1 MTDTPDPTP
10 GLSIAEQVAADRA
23 WAEQQRRTRTQRGR
37 DALLGAGDWPPP
49 GMEGR
54 PAEDDENEIEDDDSE
69 EPGDI
74 GEGDDK
80 PKKVYRGLRF
90 QRLNA
95 AGEIYWTTLGPVA
108 EDCPVTPL
116 GRDGKIFFFLTKK
129 GQLVSYE
136 DGKFGQAHLEA
147 LFADE
152 LWWLLQNFP
161 AFNQGGLLTGFKA
174 DLARKA
180 LFMSCAQHDV
190 FDPREKVRGLGC
202 WRAPEG
208 GLVQHIGNSV
218 LIDGVSH
225 KPGMIGDHVYP
236 GRPKVPPPLHD
247 DGKASA
253 EAILSDFQT
262 WSWSRPSLDAR
273 LLLGWVGCAVLG
285 GALDWR
291 PMAFMTGDAGTGK
304 STLQERIKKLLPGRM
319 VSTVDA
325 TPAALRQIVNQDAIG
340 VSFDE
345 IEADMNSEQ
354 AVHVMKLA
362 RVAAS
367 GGEVHRGGKD
377 HGAAEFTL
385 RGCFAF
391 SAIVPPSMRAQ
402 DMQRM
407 VFLRLQPLKKGV
419 TLAHMSDAELKAH
432 GQRLVGRLVAGW
444 PRWAETLRVYE
455 TVLQGPELG
464 HNQRGAKQFG
474 TLLAVADLLLF
485 DEAPSDAVALNLS
498 RGLSRSELYE
508 YESSDPT
515 WLRIFR
521 HVMSAQPQ
529 VWQSSGS
536 PSVAEIVRE
545 WLEKG
550 PANAE
555 EGKRVQKKLN
565 RAGLA
570 LVRARNGHVF
580 LAIPARNQQ
589 ISAMFRDTDWR
600 ANGGDGAWTSALRN
614 GEKYEVGLDGKAR
627 GVWRSDKVPQLGR
640 DRCMQIWLGAEYEA
654 NGVLTPIFD
663 ADPEAVAEEMAAV
676 EEKVAAMLAGA
687 LAKAAPPEDEPP
699 EPGSEG

>member
-1 MTDTPDPTP
+1 MTDTPDTP
-10 GLSIAEQVAADRA
+10 PEGLSIAEQIAADRA
-23 WAEQQRRTRTQRGR
+23 WMASRAGR
-37 DALLGAGDWPPP
+37 AAKGREALMGQGEWPKP

-54 PAEDDENEIEDDDSE
+54 PAEGEDDDEIEDDDSD

-74 GEGDDK
+74 GEADDK
-80 PKKVYRGLRF
+80 PKRIYRGLRY
-90 QRLNA
+90 QMLND
-95 AGEIYWTTLGPVA
+95 AGEAVWTTLGPVG

-152 LWWLLQNFP
+152 LWWLMQRFP
-161 AFNQGGLLTGFKA
+161 AFNQGGMLTGFKA
-174 DLARKA
+174 DLARKS
-180 LFMSCAQHDV
+180 LFVSCAKHEV

-202 WRAPEG
+202 WRGPEG
-208 GLVQHIGNSV
+208 ELIQHLGNAV
-218 LIDGVSH
+218 LIDGKSH

-236 GRPKVPPPLHD
+236 GRPKVPAPIMEG
-247 DGKASA
+247 GKESA
-253 EAILSDFQT
+253 EAILADFQS
-262 WSWSRPSLDAR
+262 WSWSRPMLDAR

-319 VSTVDA
+319 ISTVDA

-354 AVHVMKLA
+354 ATHVMKLA

-377 HGAAEFTL
+377 HGASEFTL

-419 TLAHMSDAELKAH
+419 QLGDFSDAQLKEH
-432 GQRLVGRLVAGW
+432 GQRLVGRLAQGW
-444 PRWAETLRVYE
+444 PRWPATLRSYE
-455 TVLQGPELG
+455 KALQGEELG

-485 DEAPSDAVALNLS
+485 DEAPSPEVALNLS
-498 RGLSRSELYE
+498 RGLSRAELYE

-521 HVMSAQPQ
+521 HIMSAQPQ

-536 PSVAEIVRE
+536 PTVAEIVRE
-545 WLEKG
+545 WLVKE
-550 PANAE
+550 PVNHE
-555 EGKRVQKKLN
+555 EGQRLQKKLN

-580 LAIPARNQQ
+580 LAVPARNQQ
-589 ISAMFRDTDWR
+589 ISAMFRDTDYR
-600 ANGGDGAWTSALRN
+600 ATGGDGAWTSALRN
-614 GEKYEVGLDGKAR
+614 GEKYEVGRDGKAR

-640 DRCMQIWLGAEYEA
+640 DRCMQIWLAATYEA
-654 NGVLTPIFD
+654 NGVMTPIFD
-663 ADPEAVAEEMAAV
+663 ADPEAVAEEMAAA
-676 EEKVAAMLAGA
+676 EAEAAAMLNRSAS
-687 LAKAAPPEDEPP
+687 PPEPP